1 MVADTITISVNAVQP
16 IWGAI
21 AVSIVTAV
29 LLYLHRVEEVAGS
42 VSGENWIKP
51 YLRSAL
57 PFRHRIHP

>member
-1 MVADTITISVNAVQP
+1 MVADTVTVSVYAVQP
-16 IWGAI
+16 IWSAI
-21 AVSIVTAV
+21 TISIVGAV
-29 LLYLHRVEEVAGS
+29 LLYLHRVEEVAGA